1 MKGHPA
7 SIQRSTLAFL
17 SDLAEHNHKI
27 WFDANKERYVQAH
40 ADMAAFADAWLE
52 RMKRHDRIATES
64 GKASLMRIY
73 TDQRFHKDQPPYKP
87 RFGARLARVK
97 PQLRGGYFLVV
108 RPGGSALACG
118 FMGPEPADLKR
129 IRTDIDQDPRTWRKL
144 LGAKAV
150 RTGFGEVQGEKVA
163 SVPRGFAKDHE
174 AIELLRLRQFLW
186 RHPFTDQEV
195 LAGGFLDEV
204 EGLCRTIRPIFDH
217 LSEVLTTDAD
227 GRSLL

>member
-7 SIQRSTLAFL
+7 SIQRSTLGFL
-17 SDLAEHNHKI
+17 SDLAEHNHKT

-97 PQLRGGYFLVV
+97 PQLRGGYFLVIK
-108 RPGGSALACG
+108 PGASLLACG
-118 FMGPEPADLKR
+118 FMGPEAADLKR
-129 IRTDIDQDPRTWRKL
+129 IRTDIHQDPKTWKRL
-144 LGAKAV
+144 LGTKAV
-150 RTGFGEVQGEKVA
+150 RSAFGAVQGEQVA
-163 SVPRGFAKDHE
+163 SAPRGFAKDHE

-186 RHPFTDQEV
+186 RHPFTDKEV
-195 LAGGFLDEV
+195 LAPGFLDEV

-217 LSEVLTTDAD
+217 MTEVLTSDAD